1 MTCEP
6 VECNSHPRRAG
17 VLRGSLCCTD
27 ADPTPE
33 SLPAMT
39 SSPPRALL
47 FGASGQIGRRVLA
60 RLLGRGWQ
68 VVALCRGEPPLA
80 AAGVEWRQ
88 GALPD
93 TAGSGEGF
101 DAIFSCG
108 PLDLFSLWYENHATG
123 PARVVA
129 FGSTSVHVKHASSDP
144 AERELAGRLQA
155 AEARIAAAVAAR
167 GAAATLL
174 RPTLVYGAGSDRNL
188 SRIAALARKYGLFL
202 LPHDARGLRQPV
214 HVDDLGDAALAALER
229 PGADFASYDLPGGET
244 LAYRE
249 MVGRVLAVLQ
259 PPARLLV
266 LPGPLFSLAAS
277 VARRLGVHDAG
288 QAVLARMRA
297 DLVFDAAAAR
307 RDLGYAPRQFE
318 PGPGMFSG
326 TGERPQEL
334 PAGATR

>member
-101 DAIFSCG
+101 DAVFSCG

-123 PARVVA
+123 QARVVA
-129 FGSTSVHVKHASSDP
+129 FGSTSVHSKRASADP
-144 AERELAGRLQA
+144 GERDLARRLGE
-155 AEARIAAAVAAR
+155 AEALLFATAAR
-167 GAAATLL
+167 RGMAATVL
-174 RPTLVYGAGSDRNL
+174 RPTLVYGAGRDASL
-188 SRIAALARKYGLFL
+188 TRIVALARRLHGIV
-202 LPHDARGLRQPV
+202 LPRGADGLRQPV
-214 HVDDLGDAALAALER
+214 HVNDLAAAAQL
-229 PGADFASYDLPGGET
+229 AAASPASHGRGYDLPGGET
-244 LAYRE
+244 LAYAD
-249 MVGRVLAVLQ
+249 MVRRVLACQ
-259 PPARLLV
+259 RPPLRLHRLPAPLFRMLLVGARL
-266 LPGPLFSLAAS
+266 
-277 VARRLGVHDAG
+277 AG
-288 QAVLARMRA
+288 LARGLNDEAVRRMGE
-297 DLVFDAAAAR
+297 DLAFDAAPAR
-307 RDLGYAPRQFE
+307 RDFGYAPRQFR
-318 PGPGMFSG
+318 PDAAMFD
-326 TGERPQEL
+326 
-334 PAGATR
+334 